1 MCPCN
6 ISDNNEQRKG
16 VNEDILEHSFCILL
30 ELNEY
35 YFKED

>member
-1 MCPCN
+1 MWTCH

-16 VNEDILEHSFCILL
+16 VNEDILEQSFCILL